1 MRAVGGE
8 PGEQASIEVL
18 NFLVDK
24 DEARGGGSGWGEEEA
39 GGDRPGSRASGGCS
53 RGYGDDFD
61 ESRSAVVFRDWF
73 TAEQQQV
80 CVYFVCVCVY
90 ARVLCYYFV
99 LGALRK
105 RSARTMRRGSWTR
118 PACGEGGCG

>member
-18 NFLVDK
+18 NFPLGGGG
-24 DEARGGGSGWGEEEA
+24 ESARGGDEEEA
-39 GGDRPGSRASGGCS
+39 GGDRAGGRASGGCS

-61 ESRSAVVFRDWF
+61 ESRSAVVFRNWF

-80 CVYFVCVCVY
+80 CVGVCCVNFC
-90 ARVLCYYFV
+90 VV
-99 LGALRK
+99 G
-105 RSARTMRRGSWTR
+105 GSEEKVKCTIWMGDLSCCTCAVR
-118 PACGEGGCG
+118 EE